1 MMCIGVVYVAVGV
14 NIDAICAIGEVNGAN
29 CGLVLG
35 VGIELNCGIAI
46 MFGMNSICV
55 TALSM
60 GLDCGAGFCGA
71 D

>member
-1 MMCIGVVYVAVGV
+1 MMCICAVYVAAGAD
-14 NIDAICAIGEVNGAN
+14 IGAICGIGGVNGAN

-35 VGIELNCGIAI
+35 FVIELNCGIAI
-46 MFGMNSICV
+46 MFGMDSICV